1 MNFLID
7 LNEGGGAM
15 CRLDV
20 GRQLFSAHRAAT
32 TDQLFVGDET
42 GFSEFAVGETTLP
55 FEWHSGQKTY
65 PKPVNFAKGVVDAV
79 GVATLTVYEGENV
92 RATVS
97 VAGRTFTGYGPSEP
111 AGTSSVC
118 IVTHSAPHAVLLI
131 FRLCRDEFSKDRAR
145 RQACLQFCKKS
156 AKISE

>member
-1 MNFLID
+1 MTNFLID

-20 GRQLFSAHRAAT
+20 GRPLFSAHRAAT

-65 PKPVNFAKGVVDAV
+65 PKPVNFAAGVIDAV
-79 GVATLTVYEGENV
+79 GVATLKVYEGSNV

-97 VAGRTFTGYGPSEP
+97 VAGRTYFRIEPGPS
-111 AGTSSVC
+111 GYRWSVKVEGSV
-118 IVTHSAPHAVLLI
+118 IV
-131 FRLCRDEFSKDRAR
+131 RE
-145 RQACLQFCKKS
+145 
-156 AKISE
+156 ISLAASFAELKGI